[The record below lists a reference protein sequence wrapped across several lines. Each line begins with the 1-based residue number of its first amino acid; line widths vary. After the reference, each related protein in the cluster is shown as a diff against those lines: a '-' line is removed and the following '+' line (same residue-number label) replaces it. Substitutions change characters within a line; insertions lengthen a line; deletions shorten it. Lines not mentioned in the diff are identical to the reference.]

1 LRIQYDINTDQKGLL
16 ELKNVKRKL
25 LTYFDGSTN
34 ALFYG
39 NVLLYF
45 LIIEIGLLLNK
56 RRLSLNISAFKH
68 YMNIGSDKGSGIKFP
83 LDNKTEIDAR
93 DLCSSFCTPRK

>member
-1 LRIQYDINTDQKGLL
+1 LL

-34 ALFYG
+34 AISCAFFYG

-45 LIIEIGLLLNK
+45 LIMEIGLLLNK
-56 RRLSLNISAFKH
+56 WRLSLNISAFKH
-68 YMNIGSDKGSGIKFP
+68 YMNFDSDKESGINFP
-83 LDNKTEIDAR
+83 LENKTEIDAR